1 MRLLFIAISIFVL
14 IANGCTNANLRNSPA
29 TFSYV
34 KARDIKEEAAKIK
47 KDKGDTLAL
56 RYIDSLAVVLTDYD
70 YQYLLLC
77 LRTRLD
83 GKITDEER
91 KNFFLNQR
99 HSPEFYLLHEY
110 NRFRTHVELSYV
122 LVQLNDYHAA
132 IEELFAAIRHLEP
145 KQEIY
150 KLDIARAYKVIGVFS
165 SLYLEEHEKT
175 ILSYS
180 RALEI
185 FEKDTLYAETEDCLY
200 RLSVNWQHLNDYE
213 KVKYYAHRG
222 LAMNLLYVKDTQ
234 ALWKQY
240 YSLLASSYTKLKQT
254 DSLLLLY
261 RRANGGFKNG
271 SIKLDIYNEFINTNL
286 RDFVELGLDTIVT
299 YEMNRL
305 YPTIAEKCENRYALS
320 LKYTT
325 LAILAQKDGRIE
337 QEREY
342 LLRRLYYS
350 SNCAGDNE
358 YFIGERRKTIDR
370 LIEIDEQLNNVAE
383 LNEWY
388 KKKLDFAQLDKARNE
403 AFLKQLDYWADKDLK
418 YASQEIVHQKENAE
432 NQKNRLIIVTV
443 FLIICLLLILAI
455 GKLYKKVKQNE
466 RILSERKAKLEI
478 AHSEL
483 QKNNNELSLL
493 YAQVASQNQTISEQN
508 EQMAILVEKLKES
521 NESLSYFAQVAA
533 HDLKAPLRTITT
545 FSGMLHQKYKNIINE
560 KDNELFNFI
569 MEGSDN
575 LKRIIDG
582 LLTFSSMSNVKN
594 ATATPMNLE
603 DVLHSVIKNLTTT
616 IEETNTKII
625 TPNQKNINITAHKT
639 LIEQLFL
646 NLINNAIKFRK
657 KDKPSIITITCQNYD
672 DNYWQVN
679 LKDRGIGIDQV
690 HHSEIFQIFRK
701 LHSASEYKGA
711 GIGLATCKKIVE
723 NYGGIIWL
731 ESEPDI
737 GTTFHFLLPKTKSID
752 NE

>member
-1 MRLLFIAISIFVL
+1 MRLLFIVISIFVL
-14 IANGCTNANLRNSPA
+14 IANGCTDANLRNSPA
-29 TFSYV
+29 TFNYI
-34 KARDIKEEAAKIK
+34 KARGIREEMTKIK

-56 RYIDSLAVVLTDYD
+56 RYIDSLAVIFTDYN
-70 YQYLLLC
+70 YKYLLRC

-91 KNFFLNQR
+91 KTFFLNQL
-99 HSPEFYLLHEY
+99 HSPEFYSLHDY
-110 NRFRTHVELSYV
+110 NRFRTHAELSSV
-122 LVQLNDYHAA
+122 LVKLNDYHAA
-132 IEELFAAIRHLEP
+132 IEELFVAIQHLEP

-150 KLDIARAYKVIGVFS
+150 KLDIANTYKVIGIIS
-165 SLYLEEHEKT
+165 SLYLEEHKKT

-185 FEKDTLYAETEDCLY
+185 FEKDTVYSETEDCLY
-200 RLSVNWQHLNDYE
+200 RLSVNWQHLKDYE

-222 LAMNLLYVKDTQ
+222 IAMNLLYAKDTQ
-234 ALWKQY
+234 VLWAKY
-240 YSLLASSYTKLKQT
+240 YSILASSYARLKQT

-261 RRANGGFKNG
+261 RQANDGLKNG
-271 SIKLDIYNEFINTNL
+271 SIKLEIYDDFINTNL
-286 RDFVELGLDTIVT
+286 KDFVELGLDTIVT

-320 LKYTT
+320 LKYTA
-325 LAILAQKDGRIE
+325 LAALAQKNGQIE

-350 SNCAGDNE
+350 SNCSNDNE
-358 YFIGERRKTIDR
+358 YFIGERRKAIDR
-370 LIEIDEQLNNVAE
+370 LIEIDEQLNNVAG

-388 KKKLDFAQLDKARNE
+388 KKKLDFAQLDKAQND
-403 AFLKQLDYWADKDLK
+403 AFVKQLDYWADKDLK
-418 YASQEIVHQKENAE
+418 YANQEIVHQKENAE
-432 NQKNRLIIVTV
+432 NQKNRLIIVTA
-443 FLIICLLLILAI
+443 FLIICLLLIIAI

-466 RILSERKAKLEI
+466 RILSERKAKLEV

-483 QKNNNELSLL
+483 QKNNNELTLL

-545 FSGMLHQKYKNIINE
+545 FTGMLHQKYKSIINE
-560 KDNELFNFI
+560 KDDELFNFI
-569 MEGSDN
+569 MEGSNN

-582 LLTFSSMSNVKN
+582 LLNFSSMSNVKN

-625 TPNQKNINITAHKT
+625 TPSQKNINITAHKT

-657 KDKPSIITITCQNYD
+657 KDKPSIVTITCQDYD

-690 HHSEIFQIFRK
+690 HHGEIFQIFRK
-701 LHSASEYKGA
+701 LHSSSEYKGA

-737 GTTFHFLLPKTKSID
+737 GTIFHFLLPKTKSID
-752 NE
+752 NK